1 MVLQTSPQVCKLN
14 RGNRSCDS
22 TVLFRMKFVLTWIHE
37 DAVAVYISLIVDWFV
52 WLSAVVEGYR
62 IRPHVLLSFANL
74 LAVVLPVHAMP
85 KKVVVDAV
93 FEAGPDRGARIR
105 CRRIDHDRARCWTT
119 AVVDPVPVTALTF
132 FSSALDVVAERTRVP
147 DIDRAVELLHVM
159 LGDKGRKSSTGPGIG
174 VNVIGELTYVLVL
187 RWTRFVWQIQ
197 KRDRVGKFLLKKSDP
212 VVGFAPGAHAIVK

>member
-52 WLSAVVEGYR
+52 WLSAVVE
-62 IRPHVLLSFANL
+62 
-74 LAVVLPVHAMP
+74 
-85 KKVVVDAV
+85 AV

-132 FSSALDVVAERTRVP
+132 FSSALDVVAER
-147 DIDRAVELLHVM
+147 
-159 LGDKGRKSSTGPGIG
+159 
-174 VNVIGELTYVLVL
+174 
-187 RWTRFVWQIQ
+187 
-197 KRDRVGKFLLKKSDP
+197 
-212 VVGFAPGAHAIVK
+212 